1 MKLID
6 EEKYNQ
12 LKALDAQIN
21 ALNAKTEAEEKA
33 IKQQENAQKRSEL
46 SLRVNNA
53 KTGAERQEAMR
64 ALRDFEEKLRIDKV
78 REERKGQI
86 DSLKEQKDS
95 VKEASDAKKR
105 SP

>member
-1 MKLID
+1 MLKSMHLMQ
-6 EEKYNQ
+6 KPKPKKKQ
-12 LKALDAQIN
+12 LNNK
-21 ALNAKTEAEEKA
+21 K
-33 IKQQENAQKRSEL
+33 NAQKRSEL